1 MIDTLE
7 LADRDLLASEHPAH
21 HSADKAAGSGEV
33 WTAAAAMTAAT
44 TTTAAAAASTGSR
57 PIPGVITG
65 AGLRRGDDFGQQ
77 RLMLQ
82 PVEEAG
88 LGIATGGL
96 PARDHS
102 AR

>member
-1 MIDTLE
+1 MIDTLA
-7 LADRDLLASEHPAH
+7 LADQDLLASEHPAH

-33 WTAAAAMTAAT
+33 WTAAAAMTAAAT
-44 TTTAAAAASTGSR
+44 TAAAASTGSR

-65 AGLRRGDDFGQQ
+65 ADLRRGDDFGQQ

-82 PVEEAG
+82 LVEEAG

-96 PARDHS
+96 PARDDS

>member
-1 MIDTLE
+1 MIDTLAF
-7 LADRDLLASEHPAH
+7 ADRDLFASEHPAH
-21 HSADKAAGSGEV
+21 HSADKVAGSGEV
-33 WTAAAAMTAAT
+33 WTAAAAMTSA
-44 TTTAAAAASTGSR
+44 TTAAAAAAGTGGR

-77 RLMLQ
+77 RPMLQ
-82 PVEEAG
+82 LVEEAG